1 MGIIMGIN
9 LVPEL
14 THIQFKTYYFRRTNS
29 SGPAPTSRPIVSNGS
44 VEEGCITEGE
54 HRVLA
59 FTTTVHNRG
68 NESLIIGNP
77 ANRPDIYEPAPHMPE
92 GWVMK
97 ERFYEYSL
105 KDNTGTEIS
114 KGFKRAWCIQD
125 HSTFTCGNQGISVG
139 DHDEYRIDQNCQF
152 LVIDREIIDGEY
164 SLEAVINPSRVFKE
178 DNYDD
183 NKVTKKIKIEG
194 RIVTPL

>member
-1 MGIIMGIN
+1 MGIN
-9 LVPEL
+9 LVSEL
-14 THIQFKTYYFRRTNS
+14 TDFRIRTLYFRRKDS
-29 SGPAPTSRPIVSNGS
+29 SGPAPTTRPIVSNGS
-44 VEEGCITEGE
+44 VEEGCISEGE

-68 NESLIIGNP
+68 TEPLIIGNP

-97 ERFYEYSL
+97 EKFYEYSL
-105 KDNTGTEIS
+105 KDNTGTEIFNGS
-114 KGFKRAWCIQD
+114 KRAWCIRD
-125 HSTFTCGNQGISVG
+125 HSTFTSCRNQGISVG
-139 DHDEYRIDQNCQF
+139 DHDEYTMDQNCQF
-152 LVIDREIIDGEY
+152 LVIDRELLDGEY
-164 SLEAVINPSRVFKE
+164 YLEAVINPSRVFKE

-194 RIVTPL
+194 RIVRPL